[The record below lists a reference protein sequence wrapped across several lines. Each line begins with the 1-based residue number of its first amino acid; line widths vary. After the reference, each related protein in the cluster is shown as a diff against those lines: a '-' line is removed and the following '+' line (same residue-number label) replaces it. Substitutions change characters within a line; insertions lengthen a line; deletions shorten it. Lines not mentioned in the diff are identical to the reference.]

1 MWMESSKERRCS
13 GTATGASTLFPNC
26 VCGCPKGLLDAENF
40 GKLFLT
46 FFQQFLQESHISE
59 ARDSNR
65 SNAATRYRCALKVTI
80 HFAQDGVEIR
90 SRACLRAGTSRL
102 KIQGARPI
110 SFREQL

>member
-46 FFQQFLQESHISE
+46 FFS
-59 ARDSNR
+59 
-65 SNAATRYRCALKVTI
+65 TI
-80 HFAQDGVEIR
+80 
-90 SRACLRAGTSRL
+90 LAGIAHLGSQRL
-102 KIQGARPI
+102 KPVECCNALSMRSESDNPFCARW
-110 SFREQL
+110 R